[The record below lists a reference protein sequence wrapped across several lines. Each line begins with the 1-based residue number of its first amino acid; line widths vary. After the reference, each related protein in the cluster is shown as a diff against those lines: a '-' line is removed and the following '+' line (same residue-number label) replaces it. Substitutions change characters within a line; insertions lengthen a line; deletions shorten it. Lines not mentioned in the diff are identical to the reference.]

1 MKFDWANNWDVFLEA
16 FLVTLQIVGTTLLI
30 GGVLGLVLGT
40 LLYAT
45 RRGGVLA
52 NRWVFGVLNVVTN
65 FVRPI
70 PFIIFLTVMGPVTI
84 QIVGSRIGTEAFIVP
99 AAVMASFAT
108 GRIVEQNLVALDPGL
123 IEAARAMGA
132 SPLYIIRT
140 VVIPE
145 ALGPLILG
153 YTFIFVA
160 IVDMSALA
168 GMISGGGLGAF
179 ALTYGYQR
187 FDWLL
192 TVITVI
198 VIVILVQG
206 VQFLGNWLARKV
218 MRR

>member
-30 GGVLGLVLGT
+30 GGVLGLILGT

-52 NRWVFGVLNVVTN
+52 NRWVFGFLNVLTN

-132 SPLYIIRT
+132 SPWRIIRT

-187 FDWLL
+187 FDWIL
-192 TVITVI
+192 TIITVI

-206 VQFLGNWLARKV
+206 VQFFGNWLARKV

>member
-1 MKFDWANNWDVFLEA
+1 MTFDWENNWDVFLEA

-30 GGVLGLVLGT
+30 GGVVGLVLGT

-52 NRWVFGVLNVVTN
+52 NRWLFGFLNVLTN

-84 QIVGSRIGTEAFIVP
+84 GIVGTRIGTEAFIVP
-99 AAVMASFAT
+99 ASIMASFAT

-132 SPLYIIRT
+132 SPWRIIRT

-153 YTFIFVA
+153 YTFIFIA

-187 FDWLL
+187 FDWWL

-198 VIVILVQG
+198 VIVILVQS
-206 VQFLGNWLARKV
+206 VQFFGNWLARKV

>member
-1 MKFDWANNWDVFLEA
+1 MKFDWENNWDVFLEA
-16 FLVTLQIVGTTLLI
+16 FVVTLRIVGTTMLI
-30 GGVLGLVLGT
+30 AGIAGLVLGT
-40 LLYAT
+40 LLFAT
-45 RRGGVLA
+45 RRGGVLQ
-52 NRWVFGVLNVVTN
+52 NWFVFGFLNVVTN

-70 PFIIFLTVMGPVTI
+70 PFIIFLTLMGPVTI
-84 QIVGSRIGTEAFIVP
+84 GIVGSRIGTEAFIVP

-132 SPLYIIRT
+132 SPWRIIRT

-187 FDWLL
+187 FDWIL
-192 TVITVI
+192 TLITVA
-198 VIVILVQG
+198 VIVVLVQS
-206 VQFLGNWLARKV
+206 VQFFGNWLARKV